1 MKIKSAEFLTSVAN
15 KNNLICSNLFEFA
28 FVGRSNCGKS
38 SLINALVNQKK
49 LAKTSSTPGLTKL
62 INYFLVNYK
71 VKDFQADRAF
81 NYADFGEFL
90 PCFFVDLPG
99 YGYSKAGK
107 ANHELWS
114 NLIEDYFQNSNNL
127 KCVFVLM
134 DIRQIPSELDQQMLF
149 YLYSNNI
156 PFKVVATKTDK
167 IAKSKINS
175 QINLMA
181 KNLKITA
188 NNIIAVSSENKLN
201 LQLILDFLNNFYN

>member
-1 MKIKSAEFLTSVAN
+1 MEEKKLIIGKFVAHEKGFGFVEPEGEDKQKDIFIPAKSVNGALNEDIVEIEIVDES
-15 KNNLICSNLFEFA
+15 
-28 FVGRSNCGKS
+28 GRSKEGKVVK
-38 SLINALVNQKK
+38 IVRRGKDTLVG
-49 LAKTSSTPGLTKL
+49 T
-62 INYFLVNYK
+62 
-71 VKDFQADRAF
+71 
-81 NYADFGEFL
+81 
-90 PCFFVDLPG
+90 
-99 YGYSKAGK
+99 
-107 ANHELWS
+107 
-114 NLIEDYFQNSNNL
+114 FQNSKNL

-167 IAKSKINS
+167 ISKSKINS

-201 LQLILDFLNNFYN
+201 LQLILDFLNTTNSINNLF